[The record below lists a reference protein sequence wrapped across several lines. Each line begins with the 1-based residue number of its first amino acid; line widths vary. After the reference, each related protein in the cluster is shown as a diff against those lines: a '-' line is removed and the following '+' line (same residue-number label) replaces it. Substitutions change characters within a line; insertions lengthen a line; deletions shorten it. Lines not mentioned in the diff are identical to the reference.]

1 MLVHVEGTHGPTAR
15 LLYGVLLTR
24 PGRITAVTH
33 ARVRGRH
40 ARHTAG
46 TEYAIVCSAIAL
58 TTRGKKPIERS
69 QHLITRHVRET
80 EMGESLR
87 GFGGRVSAVTAG

>member
-1 MLVHVEGTHGPTAR
+1 MAGPKPQRQVGAGSTANVPAYHFFPR
-15 LLYGVLLTR
+15 ATR
-24 PGRITAVTH
+24 RALDAPMPRAF
-33 ARVRGRH
+33 
-40 ARHTAG
+40 TAG

-58 TTRGKKPIERS
+58 TTRGKKTLERS

-87 GFGGRVSAVTAG
+87 EFGGRVSAVTAG